1 MARKKKYTRA
11 QLEGMNAK
19 VMKKM
24 AFNKMGL
31 VGLSK
36 QPKADVVD
44 AILAAQDAPKKKKV
58 AKKKAA
64 VAKKAKGSGPIQGI
78 NFSGNSVLSNPS
90 APFGQKTT
98 TTIHVSCGA
107 SSGSFPVVGKTVRE
121 VGEFLR
127 EVLNVDRLST
137 GLVNGKEVAADYV
150 LKSGDRLEFL
160 KPAGRKG

>member
-1 MARKKKYTRA
+1 MARKKTYTRE

-19 VMKKM
+19 AMKKM
-24 AFNKMGL
+24 AFNTLGL

-36 QPKADVVD
+36 QPKAAVID
-44 AILAAQDAPKKKKV
+44 AILASQDSAAVAPKK

-64 VAKKAKGSGPIQGI
+64 AKAAASGPIKGI
-78 NFSGNSVLSNPS
+78 DFSGHSVMSNPS

-107 SSGSFPVVGKTVRE
+107 SSGSFPVMGKTVRE

-137 GLVNGKEVAADYV
+137 GLVNGKEVSADYV

>member
-1 MARKKKYTRA
+1 MARRKVYSRSD
-11 QLEGMNAK
+11 LEGMTAK
-19 VMKKM
+19 GLKKM
-24 AFNKMGL
+24 AFNQLGL

-36 QPKADVVD
+36 KPKDDVVD
-44 AILAAQDAPKKKKV
+44 AILASQDGGAAISP
-58 AKKKAA
+58 KKAA
-64 VAKKAKGSGPIQGI
+64 RKAKAAGPMTGIQFTGS
-78 NFSGNSVLSNPS
+78 SVLSNPS
-90 APFGQKTT
+90 APFGSKTT

-107 SSGSFPVVGKTVRE
+107 SSGSFPVMGKTVRE

-137 GLVNGKEVAADYV
+137 GLVNGKEADAGYV

>member
-1 MARKKKYTRA
+1 
-11 QLEGMNAK
+11 MNAK
-19 VMKKM
+19 AMKKM
-24 AFNKMGL
+24 AFNQLGL
-31 VGLSK
+31 AGLSK
-36 QPKADVVD
+36 KPKDEVID
-44 AILAAQDAPKKKKV
+44 AILASQDSSAAVAPKKGKK
-58 AKKKAA
+58 AKKAA
-64 VAKKAKGSGPIQGI
+64 KASGPIQGI
-78 NFSGNSVLSNPS
+78 QFSGNSVLSNPS

-137 GLVNGKEVAADYV
+137 GLVNGKEVDAGYV

>member
-1 MARKKKYTRA
+1 MARKKIYSREE
-11 QLEGMNAK
+11 LEGMNAK

-31 VGLSK
+31 SGLSK
-36 QPKADVVD
+36 SFKSDVID
-44 AILAAQDAPKKKKV
+44 AIIAHQDSGAAVAPKK
-58 AKKKAA
+58 AA
-64 VAKKAKGSGPIQGI
+64 AAGPIQGI
-78 NFSGNSVLSNPS
+78 QFSGSSVLSNAS

-98 TTIHVSCGA
+98 TTIQVSCGA
-107 SSGSFPVVGKTVRE
+107 SSGSFPVMGKTVRE

-137 GLVNGKEVAADYV
+137 GLVNGKEVDAGYI